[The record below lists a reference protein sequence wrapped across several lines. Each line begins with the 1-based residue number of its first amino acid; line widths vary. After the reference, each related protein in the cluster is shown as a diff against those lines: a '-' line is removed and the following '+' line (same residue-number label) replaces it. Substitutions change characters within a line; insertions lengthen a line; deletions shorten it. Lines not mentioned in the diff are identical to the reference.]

1 METVETKEKEWIVE
15 FELGI
20 VGGVMTAIITPST
33 EQISQVLG
41 EMGTNH
47 EYTRRIVPS
56 YLVGCIDAIYASGLA
71 QLRAVAV
78 RSADCDP
85 DLRRVIAQAL
95 DSMREQMRE
104 RVNKPDVAA

>member
-1 METVETKEKEWIVE
+1 METVDTKEKEWIAE

-20 VGGVMTAIITPST
+20 VGGVMTAIVTPST

-56 YLVGCIDAIYASGLA
+56 YLVGCIDAIYATALA
-71 QLRAVAV
+71 QLRGVIIN
-78 RSADCDP
+78 SADCDQ
-85 DLRRVIAQAL
+85 DLRRVIAQML

-104 RVNKPDVAA
+104 RVNKQDVTA